1 MTLMSLGDAFLLNP
15 YVPLPKGTVAPFVE
29 MGALRPFTRDVTTTT
44 KKAYTGGTKFLDGDV
59 LMARIT
65 PSLENG
71 KTSIY
76 RAALGEVGPAFGSTE
91 FIVVRGREGIS
102 DSRFAY
108 YLITSTE
115 VRDHA
120 IASMNGS
127 SGRQRVQHDSLAS
140 YEVDLPPLGE
150 QRAIAATLGALDDKI
165 ESNRRV
171 ISIASDLL
179 DAIADLSSQDLEGA
193 PLSELTDNSRSVV
206 DPSRMGDE
214 LVDHFSL
221 PAFDNAVW
229 PERTPATAIMSNK
242 LMVDRPSILISRLN
256 PRFNRTWWV
265 VPEGKVIALASPEF
279 SCLSAATRPELAA
292 LWLAVRDRY
301 FRGELTHRV
310 TGTSGSHQRIR
321 PDDLLSIEV
330 PDTRHLSDA
339 VKQRVL
345 DLLDLIHLRRREI
358 VELTA
363 LRGSLL
369 PELLSGRIRVP
380 EAEGAAI

>member
-15 YVPLPKGTVAPFVE
+15 YVPLPKGTVVPFVE

-102 DSRFAY
+102 DSHFAY

-140 YEVDLPPLGE
+140 YEVDLPPIDE

-165 ESNRRV
+165 ESNRRLRQIV
-171 ISIASDLL
+171 WDLL
-179 DAIADLSSQDLEGA
+179 AAEYNQLAVGSALVEIRQLLGLEYGRSLSADKRMPGKVPVYGSNGITGYHDRELIPGPGIILGRKGSIGEVHWTHGASFPIDTTFYVSPRSGYPLLACYFTLKSAGLRNKNSDSAIPGLNRDTALGVRVPA
-193 PLSELTDNSRSVV
+193 PPKSVACAWSERREALLDY
-206 DPSRMGDE
+206 
-214 LVDHFSL
+214 VDHI
-221 PAFDNAVW
+221 
-229 PERTPATAIMSNK
+229 ERESA
-242 LMVDRPSILISRLN
+242 
-256 PRFNRTWWV
+256 
-265 VPEGKVIALASPEF
+265 GLAS
-279 SCLSAATRPELAA
+279 L
-292 LWLAVRDRY
+292 RD
-301 FRGELTHRV
+301 
-310 TGTSGSHQRIR
+310 
-321 PDDLLSIEV
+321 
-330 PDTRHLSDA
+330 A
-339 VKQRVL
+339 
-345 DLLDLIHLRRREI
+345 
-358 VELTA
+358 
-363 LRGSLL
+363 LL
-369 PELLSGRIRVP
+369 PELMSGRIRVP
-380 EAEGAAI
+380 EADEVLV